1 MASAAI
7 GVVAQRLVRKICPHC
22 KFTYEPNLGSREQIL
37 ISKYMN
43 NDSRPL
49 KLSMGK
55 GCSFCNY
62 TGYKGRIII
71 LEILQVNDAI
81 RTGLLKNL
89 DTHELKNSN
98 TESDGFPKN
107 GWLR

>member
-1 MASAAI
+1 
-7 GVVAQRLVRKICPHC
+7 
-22 KFTYEPNLGSREQIL
+22 
-37 ISKYMN
+37 MN

-89 DTHELKNSN
+89 DTHELKKIAIQNQMVSLKM
-98 TESDGFPKN
+98 DGLDKVLQ
-107 GWLR
+107 GITTLEEITRITYDGEDLGV